1 MTKNEL
7 KSKVICWER
16 RGGDLSCFVCF
27 PAAAAATCYMFSLQY
42 VTHMN
47 IHVNIVATKCSML
60 SNERVTCS
68 LCRLLHL
75 GIFMEILSHVVANCA
90 NCKCYMFSLQW
101 VTIMNIHVNIHLY
114 HIVTIVQCCKVFSLQ
129 SATLMHTHVKSHQ
142 LHVAKKMFNVVRWTC
157 NMISLHYVPPQQRKL
172 YGWAW

>member
-1 MTKNEL
+1 MLGTEGWRPFMFCL
-7 KSKVICWER
+7 FSCS
-16 RGGDLSCFVCF
+16 GGGYMLHVLSAVCYTYEYSCKYCCDKMF
-27 PAAAAATCYMFSLQY
+27 NVVKWTCYMFSLPSVTLMNIHVNNITCCGKLCIATCNMFSLQS

-47 IHVNIVATKCSML
+47 IHDNIVMTKCSMM

-90 NCKCYMFSLQW
+90 NCKCYMFSLQS

-114 HIVTIVQCCKVFSLQ
+114 HMVTNCS
-129 SATLMHTHVKSHQ
+129 
-142 LHVAKKMFNVVRWTC
+142 
-157 NMISLHYVPPQQRKL
+157 KL
-172 YGWAW
+172 